1 MQRNI
6 IITILV
12 LLVGLGVGYQ
22 MGKGNELTL
31 RRGSLMMPD
40 GRMMGQN
47 IDQHF
52 IVQMIP
58 HHEGAIAMAKIALE
72 KSKRPEIISLASGI
86 IEAQEAENRDMRTW
100 YESWFGSA
108 PPSGGRGVMHMGG
121 MEGDVDALKSVSDSE
136 FDREFIKQMIPHHEM
151 AIMMAQMLLSG
162 TERDEMKE
170 LGDNIITSQTR
181 EIEMMRSWLDA
192 WY

>member
-1 MQRNI
+1 
-6 IITILV
+6 
-12 LLVGLGVGYQ
+12 
-22 MGKGNELTL
+22 
-31 RRGSLMMPD
+31 MMPD

-108 PPSGGRGVMHMGG
+108 PPSGGRGMMHMGG
-121 MEGDVDALKSVSDSE
+121 
-136 FDREFIKQMIPHHEM
+136 
-151 AIMMAQMLLSG
+151 
-162 TERDEMKE
+162 
-170 LGDNIITSQTR
+170 
-181 EIEMMRSWLDA
+181 
-192 WY
+192 